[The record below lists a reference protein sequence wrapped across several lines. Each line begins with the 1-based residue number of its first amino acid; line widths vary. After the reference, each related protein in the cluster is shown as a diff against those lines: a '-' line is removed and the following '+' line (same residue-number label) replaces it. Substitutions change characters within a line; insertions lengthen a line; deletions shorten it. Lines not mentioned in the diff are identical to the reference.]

1 MPKYQIPTLDFEAVA
16 AMDDDARA
24 AALAAYRTEVAAL
37 GDALA
42 ADEAVD
48 AEKENAPAAAR
59 YDAAKY
65 KMASDKSLVGF
76 ADAMDEI
83 EAVLAET
90 PALAGMQDE
99 ERLRTA
105 YYIVRGKHGA
115 AAPAPTPTAAAQ
127 SALKVAAPPAQEP
140 SAEELFAALEKNPA
154 AMRLCEARLLELLG
168 ADEAPALF
176 ATAGNATAPATPKEK
191 PKTIDEASGLAR
203 AAFGV

>member
-24 AALAAYRTEVAAL
+24 AALDAYRAEVAAL

-42 ADEAVD
+42 ADEQNGAAQQD
-48 AEKENAPAAAR
+48 ALAAAR

-83 EAVLAET
+83 EAVLTET
-90 PALAGMQDE
+90 PALASLPDE

-105 YYIVRGKHGA
+105 YYIVRGKR
-115 AAPAPTPTAAAQ
+115 PEPVPTR
-127 SALKVAAPPAQEP
+127 EP

-154 AMRLCEARLLELLG
+154 AMRLAEERMLEMLG
-168 ADEAPALF
+168 ADSAPALMSS
-176 ATAGNATAPATPKEK
+176 AGSASAPATVREK

-203 AAFGV
+203 AAFGI

>member
-16 AMDDDARA
+16 AMDDDART
-24 AALAAYRTEVAAL
+24 AALDAYRAEVAAL

-42 ADEAVD
+42 ADEQSD
-48 AEKENAPAAAR
+48 ADRQSALAAAR

-65 KMASDKSLVGF
+65 RLASDKSCAGF

-90 PALAGMQDE
+90 PALASMPDE

-105 YYIVRGKHGA
+105 YYIVRGKRPA
-115 AAPAPTPTAAAQ
+115 PVPAPAH
-127 SALKVAAPPAQEP
+127 EP

-154 AMRLCEARLLELLG
+154 AMRLAEARLLELLG
-168 ADEAPALF
+168 ADSAPALF
-176 ATAGNATAPATPKEK
+176 ATAGSASAPATVREK

>member
-1 MPKYQIPTLDFEAVA
+1 MPKYQIPTLDFEAVS
-16 AMDDDARA
+16 AMDDAART
-24 AALAAYRTEVAAL
+24 AALDAYRADVAAL

-42 ADEAVD
+42 ADEQSGKAQQ
-48 AEKENAPAAAR
+48 NALAAAR

-65 KMASDKSLVGF
+65 KLASDKTCAGF

-83 EAVLAET
+83 EAVIAET
-90 PALAGMQDE
+90 PALASMPDE

-105 YYIVRGKHGA
+105 YYIVRGKRP
-115 AAPAPTPTAAAQ
+115 APAP
-127 SALKVAAPPAQEP
+127 APAP

-154 AMRLCEARLLELLG
+154 AMRLVEARMLEMLG
-168 ADEAPALF
+168 ADSAPALMSS
-176 ATAGNATAPATPKEK
+176 AGSASAPATVREK

>member
-16 AMDDDARA
+16 AMDDDART
-24 AALAAYRTEVAAL
+24 AALDAYRAEVAAL

-42 ADEAVD
+42 ADEQSGEAQQ
-48 AEKENAPAAAR
+48 NALAAAR

-90 PALAGMQDE
+90 PALSSLPDE

-105 YYIVRGKHGA
+105 YYIVRGKRPEP
-115 AAPAPTPTAAAQ
+115 APAPTR
-127 SALKVAAPPAQEP
+127 EP

-168 ADEAPALF
+168 ADSAPALMS
-176 ATAGNATAPATPKEK
+176 TAGSASAPATVREK
-191 PKTIDEASGLAR
+191 PKTIDEAAGLAR
-203 AAFGV
+203 AAFGI

>member
-42 ADEAVD
+42 ADEASE
-48 AEKENAPAAAR
+48 AEKENALAAAR

-83 EAVLAET
+83 ETVLAET
-90 PALAGMQDE
+90 PALADMPSE

-115 AAPAPTPTAAAQ
+115 SAPAHAPTAAAVSQ
-127 SALKVAAPPAQEP
+127 VAAAPAHEP
-140 SAEELFAALEKNPA
+140 TAEELFAALEKNPA

-168 ADEAPALF
+168 ADSAPALF
-176 ATAGNATAPATPKEK
+176 ATAGNASAPATPKEK

-203 AAFGV
+203 AAFGI

>member
-16 AMDDDARA
+16 AMDDDART
-24 AALAAYRTEVAAL
+24 AALDAYRAEVAAL

-42 ADEAVD
+42 ADEQSD
-48 AEKENAPAAAR
+48 ADRQSALAAAR

-65 KMASDKSLVGF
+65 KLASDKSCAGF

-83 EAVLAET
+83 ETVLADT
-90 PALAGMQDE
+90 PALAAMPDE

-105 YYIVRGKHGA
+105 P
-115 AAPAPTPTAAAQ
+115 APAP
-127 SALKVAAPPAQEP
+127 EP
-140 SAEELFAALEKNPA
+140 SAEELFAALEKNPK
-154 AMRLCEARLLELLG
+154 AMRLAEARLLELLG
-168 ADEAPALF
+168 ADSAPALF
-176 ATAGNATAPATPKEK
+176 ATAGSASAPATVREK

>member
-16 AMDDDARA
+16 AMDDDART
-24 AALAAYRTEVAAL
+24 AALDAYRAEVAAL

-42 ADEAVD
+42 ADEQNGEAQQ
-48 AEKENAPAAAR
+48 NALAAAR

-65 KMASDKSLVGF
+65 KMASDTSLVGF
-76 ADAMDEI
+76 ADAMDDI

-90 PALAGMQDE
+90 PALASMPDE

-105 YYIVRGKHGA
+105 YYIVRGKRP
-115 AAPAPTPTAAAQ
+115 APAPTPAH
-127 SALKVAAPPAQEP
+127 EP

-168 ADEAPALF
+168 ADSAPALMS
-176 ATAGNATAPATPKEK
+176 TAGSASAPATVREK

-203 AAFGV
+203 AAFGI